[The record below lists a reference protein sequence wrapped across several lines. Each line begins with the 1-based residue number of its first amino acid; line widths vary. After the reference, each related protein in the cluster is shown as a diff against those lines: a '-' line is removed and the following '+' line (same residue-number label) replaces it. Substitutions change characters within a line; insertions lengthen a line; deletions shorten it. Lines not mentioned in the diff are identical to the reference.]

1 MEAIQKEY
9 ERLIKRA
16 NLSKSINDVDHCL
29 RLLENAREA
38 ILRGLTLCPSVKRV
52 VLTRYRSD
60 DLEGDLGE
68 AATSHEHRFG

>member
-38 ILRGLTLCPSVKRV
+38 ILRGLTLCPF
-52 VLTRYRSD
+52 Y
-60 DLEGDLGE
+60 
-68 AATSHEHRFG
+68 